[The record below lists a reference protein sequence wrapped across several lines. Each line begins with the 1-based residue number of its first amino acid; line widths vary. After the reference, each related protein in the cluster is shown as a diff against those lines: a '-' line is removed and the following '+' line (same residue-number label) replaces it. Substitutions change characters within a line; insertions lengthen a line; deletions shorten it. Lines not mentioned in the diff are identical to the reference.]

1 MVNDFPRS
9 DAADELL
16 EQLLSSLLGDFRF
29 WFERGQQL
37 LALCPDL
44 VMAPEQRLAMDREL
58 SQAHRELLAATSLCQ
73 AIPGPMALEL
83 TTMAPWHRLVLKIWN
98 LSAALRRAGVSLPDT
113 DAPLAPAGAMPMPKP
128 LADS

>member
-29 WFERGQQL
+29 WFERGQHL

-44 VMAPEQRLAMDREL
+44 VMAPEQRLALDREL
-58 SQAHRELLAATSLCQ
+58 SQAHRELHSRMRQQLQ
-73 AIPGPMALEL
+73 A
-83 TTMAPWHRLVLKIWN
+83 
-98 LSAALRRAGVSLPDT
+98 VSQRYGL
-113 DAPLAPAGAMPMPKP
+113 PMPKP
-128 LADS
+128 RAQDEAPKGAPEER

>member
-44 VMAPEQRLAMDREL
+44 VMPPEQRQLLDQEL
-58 SQAHRELLAATSLCQ
+58 SQARRELLAASSLRQ
-73 AIPGPMALEL
+73 AIPGPMA
-83 TTMAPWHRLVLKIWN
+83 PWPW
-98 LSAALRRAGVSLPDT
+98 S
-113 DAPLAPAGAMPMPKP
+113 
-128 LADS
+128 